1 MHPAVVQTQLV
12 GVRREPLRHSGGLYR
27 QSELHGRRRSFS
39 RVRYLIKVA
48 IVTRQQIAQQPQ
60 IEGALQVGAVA
71 VRRQVGHAVL
81 QQIASVEK
89 ALFRLDYRV
98 EGGLDRVQGAELG
111 QQTSQRVAA
120 QPVEGSIAARADD
133 IHQPLLH
140 AAVGDVGPF
149 AANRARFHHV
159 QKHST

>member
-1 MHPAVVQTQLV
+1 MHPAVVQAQLI

-27 QSELHGRRRSFS
+27 QSVLHSRS
-39 RVRYLIKVA
+39 RAAEHLIKVA